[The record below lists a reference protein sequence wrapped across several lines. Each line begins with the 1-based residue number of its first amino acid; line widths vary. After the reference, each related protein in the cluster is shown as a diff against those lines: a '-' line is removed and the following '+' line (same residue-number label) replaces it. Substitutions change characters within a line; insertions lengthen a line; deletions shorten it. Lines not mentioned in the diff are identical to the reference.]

1 MSDPALIEKIVTLV
15 VVVIGAVVTG
25 AISLNKLFDKAGKN
39 VNEDESDGGEVEQ
52 GAEATRLVREALLHN
67 ELQDMRA
74 SHGEMIKMNEQL
86 RLAFSTVMS
95 QLMES
100 SRDRA
105 DQYQRIIELSQHTQ
119 EQRLLNDAMMQQG
132 TELARQ
138 LVLVQENYN
147 ELRHAK
153 EIQTNRL
160 RDIEQKYHTGDFKVP
175 EQRKG
180 N

>member
-1 MSDPALIEKIVTLV
+1 LTDPAVIEKIVTLV

-25 AISLNKLFDKAGKN
+25 AISLNKLFDKAKKELKDDEDDG
-39 VNEDESDGGEVEQ
+39 NETEQ
-52 GAEATRLVREALLHN
+52 GATATGLVREALLHN
-67 ELQDMRA
+67 EMQDMRA
-74 SHGEMIKMNEQL
+74 SQGEMMKMNEQL
-86 RLAFSTVMS
+86 RMAFSTVMS

-147 ELRHAK
+147 ELWRSK
-153 EIQTNRL
+153 DMQTNRL
-160 RDIEQKYHTGDFKVP
+160 RDLEQKYHTGDFKVP